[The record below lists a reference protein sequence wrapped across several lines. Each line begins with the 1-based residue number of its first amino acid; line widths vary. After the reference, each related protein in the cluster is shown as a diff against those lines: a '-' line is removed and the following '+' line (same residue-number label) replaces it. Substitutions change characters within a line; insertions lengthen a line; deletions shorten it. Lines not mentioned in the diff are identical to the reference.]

1 MKLIASWLDA
11 EEAIEF
17 QCQPMIC
24 NNNENNILLKEFKIL
39 NIANVPVHLTDLTIE
54 HYRI

>member
-17 QCQPMIC
+17 QCQPMIS
-24 NNNENNILLKEFKIL
+24 NNSENKIILKEFKIF
-39 NIANVPVHLTDLTIE
+39 NIVNVPVHLTDLTI
-54 HYRI
+54 

>member
-1 MKLIASWLDA
+1 MILIASWLDA

-24 NNNENNILLKEFKIL
+24 NNNENNILLKEFKMF
-39 NIANVPVHLTDLTIE
+39 NIANVSVRLTDLTI
-54 HYRI
+54 